1 MKTNT
6 LFLIGGCAGSFATPS
21 ENRIVW
27 EPTAPWGVR
36 RVPFERQ
43 LYGGRT
49 TAYLLRHR
57 DTIILID
64 QGSGVDVTSSVVC
77 QMLAAEGKKEAT
89 VPLLY
94 THYHE
99 DHTGGAQQ
107 NTLLFRPGTTVRYLG
122 PELGQYR
129 AAQGSWVLGQPFSQK
144 VLDDYFD
151 PNYFPVTVDSLPSK
165 QRHEL
170 FMPGEVLTID
180 GITIRTMPLKHP
192 GGCCGYRFEI
202 PGVGAIVLATDY
214 EPEPEPDPQVVEFFA
229 GARLLLVD
237 MQYDAEEYAGTKPIG
252 GFKIPRIGW
261 GHGTPQRILPT
272 ILACKHRPEI
282 VRVVHHD
289 PRKDDMQLRMFYEHS
304 TNVLQ
309 ELAGSRTPPFYYEFA
324 HGGDVY
330 WL

>member
-6 LFLIGGCAGSFATPS
+6 LFFVGGCAGSFATPS
-21 ENRIVW
+21 ENRVVW
-27 EPTAPWGVR
+27 APEAPGGVR
-36 RVPFERQ
+36 RIPFERQ

-57 DTIILID
+57 DTVILID
-64 QGSGVDVTSSVVC
+64 QGSGVDVTSSMVC
-77 QMLAAEGKKEAT
+77 RMLADESKTEAT

-107 NTLLFRPGTTVRYLG
+107 NNLLFRPGTTIRYIG
-122 PELGQYR
+122 PELTQFRTG
-129 AAQGSWVLGQPFSQK
+129 AGTWTAGKPFSEK
-144 VLDDYFD
+144 VLADYFHS
-151 PNYFPVTVDSLPSK
+151 NYFPVTVDKLPSK
-165 QRHEL
+165 QTHEL
-170 FMPGEVLTID
+170 FTPEETLTID

-202 PGVGAIVLATDY
+202 PDVGAIVIATDY
-214 EPEPEPDPQVVEFFA
+214 EPGPDPDPAVVEFFD
-229 GARLLLVD
+229 GARLLLAD
-237 MQYDAEEYAGTKPIG
+237 MQYDEEEYAGTKPIG

-261 GHGTPQRILPT
+261 GHGTPRRLLPT
-272 ILACKHRPEI
+272 ILACKRRPQM

-289 PRKDDMQLRMFYEHS
+289 PRKDDMAIREFYEYS
-304 TNVLQ
+304 LEVLA
-309 ELAGSRTPPFYYEFA
+309 ELTGSRALPFNYEFA
-324 HGGDVY
+324 RGGDVH

>member
-1 MKTNT
+1 MKTDT

-21 ENRIVW
+21 ENRVVW
-27 EPTAPWGVR
+27 APDAPWSVR
-36 RVPFERQ
+36 RVTFERQ

-49 TAYLLRHR
+49 TAYLLRHKN
-57 DTIILID
+57 TIVLID

-89 VPLLY
+89 IPLLY

-99 DHTGGAQQ
+99 DHTSAAQQ
-107 NTLLFRPGTTVRYLG
+107 NALLFRPGTTVRYVG

-129 AAQGSWVLGQPFSQK
+129 IDQGSWMFGQPFSQK
-144 VLDDYFD
+144 VLGDSFD
-151 PNYFPVTVDSLPSK
+151 PNYFPVKLDTLPSK
-165 QRHEL
+165 QKHEL
-170 FMPGEVLTID
+170 FMPGETLTID
-180 GITIRTMPLKHP
+180 GITIRTLPLKHP

-202 PGVGAIVLATDY
+202 PEVGAIVLATDY
-214 EPEPEPDPQVVEFFA
+214 EPSLETDPAVVEFFD

-237 MQYDAEEYAGTKPIG
+237 MQYDEEEYAGTKPIG
-252 GFKIPRIGW
+252 GLQIPRIGW
-261 GHGTPQRILPT
+261 GHGTPQRLLPT
-272 ILACKHRPEI
+272 VLKCKHRPQI

-289 PRKDDMQLRMFYEHS
+289 PRKDDMKLREFYEHS
-304 TNVLQ
+304 TDVL
-309 ELAGSRTPPFYYEFA
+309 LRLSGSRTMPFDYQFA